1 MESKLII
8 SERQADIGKFTVG
21 RLLPVRNK
29 RQVGPFT
36 FIDHMGPAI
45 IGNGKYLEVDQ
56 HPHTGLSTL
65 TYLFKGEIEH
75 KDSVGSVQRIGPG
88 DVGFMTAGK
97 GITHTE
103 RTPAY
108 LRGTEE
114 FEMHGYQIWIAL
126 PEDKEDIEPQFEYL
140 PARDVPAWQT
150 GSLAFKLIAGKAFGK
165 SSPVQVFSDL
175 FLVDILAEKTSAL
188 QLKGQISGEI
198 GVIVVNGS
206 IRDKDQT
213 AESGQLLIGNSEI
226 LPEIIIEKDS
236 HILLM
241 GGKALKKEH
250 YLLWNFVSHSK
261 EKLRKA
267 REDWVNKRFPKVD
280 GDNSYVPFPRV

>member
-97 GITHTE
+97 GIKE
-103 RTPAY
+103 R
-108 LRGTEE
+108 
-114 FEMHGYQIWIAL
+114 Q
-126 PEDKEDIEPQFEYL
+126 
-140 PARDVPAWQT
+140 
-150 GSLAFKLIAGKAFGK
+150 LI
-165 SSPVQVFSDL
+165 
-175 FLVDILAEKTSAL
+175 
-188 QLKGQISGEI
+188 
-198 GVIVVNGS
+198 
-206 IRDKDQT
+206 
-213 AESGQLLIGNSEI
+213 
-226 LPEIIIEKDS
+226 
-236 HILLM
+236 
-241 GGKALKKEH
+241 
-250 YLLWNFVSHSK
+250 
-261 EKLRKA
+261 
-267 REDWVNKRFPKVD
+267 
-280 GDNSYVPFPRV
+280 